1 MLDIEA
7 GATISAV
14 VTNVI
19 KIQSVPVVEI
29 QWPCSMVV
37 PSKMCETKVIHILHH
52 KGEWGR
58 GRDLAPKRLDQIQ
71 IACDQNHMTLYQAL
85 SLRRSM
91 LRSFPNGMARVNQ
104 SSQMG
109 SNTGQQR
116 VATLFEE
123 AVHAYLSVATSS
135 HSSEKIFMTESEL
148 NAEMRAG
155 SRPRGPTPD
164 VLFLRPTRIN
174 GRLVKW
180 IDAKLYYASVTYAH
194 NKKIPNGKLQK
205 IAQRYNAYYGGQGA
219 FVFGQGYCADLV
231 DILHEAQLLDAT
243 PLDMTAVQDFQ
254 NSS

>member
-1 MLDIEA
+1 
-7 GATISAV
+7 
-14 VTNVI
+14 
-19 KIQSVPVVEI
+19 
-29 QWPCSMVV
+29 
-37 PSKMCETKVIHILHH
+37 
-52 KGEWGR
+52 
-58 GRDLAPKRLDQIQ
+58 
-71 IACDQNHMTLYQAL
+71 
-85 SLRRSM
+85 
-91 LRSFPNGMARVNQ
+91 
-104 SSQMG
+104 MG

-135 HSSEKIFMTESEL
+135 HSIEKIFMTESEL

-205 IAQRYNAYYGGQGA
+205 IAQR
-219 FVFGQGYCADLV
+219 
-231 DILHEAQLLDAT
+231 
-243 PLDMTAVQDFQ
+243 
-254 NSS
+254 